1 MTSKLYLVC
10 VQIFIVFHR
19 TVWEQKKSL
28 LTHYVVVISA
38 EGPCLN
44 TAAGTL
50 FHLLQT
56 NVIAHYR
63 SLRRNFYLQESFHKP
78 IFGILN
84 RLNNIDKKSK
94 HHRLVT
100 NIEKGYPFSKKKVRL
115 F

>member
-19 TVWEQKKSL
+19 TVWEEKKSL

-63 SLRRNFYLQESFHKP
+63 SLRRNFHLQESFHKP

-84 RLNNIDKKSK
+84 RLNIDKKGSQNQSIT
-94 HHRLVT
+94 VW
-100 NIEKGYPFSKKKVRL
+100 
-115 F
+115 